1 MFTRNLAR
9 LGLACSMALLAW
21 SASAP
26 AWAQAYPNRVM
37 HLIVTYP
44 PGGASDLMAR
54 ILGEKLGALWK
65 QTIVIDN
72 RPGAGG
78 SMGTDY
84 AARQPADGYTFLVGN
99 MGPSLINPLLT
110 KVPYEMSRD
119 FMPVSLIATGP
130 VILVVNGNSPYKTLQ
145 DVVNA
150 EKAKPGSL
158 NFGSGGAG
166 SLAQLVGE
174 MLNHAANMQMQHVP
188 YKGGIAAVNDVLA
201 GQLDMVAADP
211 QAVVQHVKSGKLR
224 ALAVSGAQRS
234 AALPAVPTFTE
245 SGMPELVALNSWGV
259 YLPAATPKPV
269 VEAFQAGLAK
279 AMKDPELIKRYTE
292 LGVETLNSSSD
303 ELRSFNA
310 AEVAKYAKIIKEK
323 NIRAD

>member
-1 MFTRNLAR
+1 MFNRRLTHWMFGLVLA
-9 LGLACSMALLAW
+9 LAAA
-21 SASAP
+21 AT
-26 AWAQAYPNRVM
+26 WAQTYPNRAVR
-37 HLIVTYP
+37 LVVSYP

-54 ILGEKLGALWK
+54 VLGEKLGQHWK
-65 QTIVIDN
+65 QTVVIEN

-78 SMGTDY
+78 SLGTDY
-84 AARQPADGYTFLVGN
+84 AARQPADGYSFLVGN

-110 KVPYEMSRD
+110 KVPYNMGKD
-119 FMPVSLIATGP
+119 FTPVSLIATAP
-130 VILVVNGNSPYKTLQ
+130 VILVVNGNSPHKTLQ

-150 EKAKPGSL
+150 EKAKPASL

-166 SLAQLVGE
+166 SLAHLVGE
-174 MLNHAANMQMQHVP
+174 MLNHAANIQMQHVP

-224 ALAVSGAQRS
+224 ALAVSGAQRT
-234 AALPAVPTFTE
+234 ATLPGVPTFAE
-245 SGMPELVALNSWGV
+245 SGMSELVALNSWGV

-269 VEAFQAGLAK
+269 VDAFQDGLSK
-279 AMKDPELIKRYTE
+279 AMKDPDLVKRFTE
-292 LGVETLNSSSD
+292 LGVETLNSSAE
-303 ELRSFNA
+303 ELRAFNA
-310 AEVAKYAKIIKEK
+310 AEVAKYARIIKDK